1 MAESEILTLQ
11 EVCELT
17 KLSKNT
23 IYCLRYAGKIPH
35 FKFGPR
41 LLRFK
46 RSEILYW
53 MEHRNEEK
61 EMLSIQ
67 A

>member
-1 MAESEILTLQ
+1 MKENEIITLK
-11 EVCELT
+11 EVMELT
-17 KLSKNT
+17 GLARNT
-23 IYCLRYAGKIPH
+23 IYCLRYANKIPY

-53 MEHRNEEK
+53 MEHRDEK
-61 EMLSIQ
+61 LIIKY
-67 A
+67 

>member
-1 MAESEILTLQ
+1 MLSQDKEILTLD
-11 EVCELT
+11 EVIELT
-17 KLSKNT
+17 GLKRNT
-23 IYCLRYAGKIPH
+23 IYGLRYAGKIPH

-53 MEHRNEEK
+53 MEHRDENEGD
-61 EMLSIQ
+61 S
-67 A
+67 